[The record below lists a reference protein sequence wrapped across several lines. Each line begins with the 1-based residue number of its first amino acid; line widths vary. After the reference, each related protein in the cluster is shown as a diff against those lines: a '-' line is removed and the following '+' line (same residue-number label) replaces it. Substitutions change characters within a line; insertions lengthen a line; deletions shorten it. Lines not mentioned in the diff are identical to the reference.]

1 MKIPYPTFEQEKEA
15 LNSFDLVVGIDEVG
29 VGALAGPV
37 YCGFVVF
44 KPDDI
49 KSTSEHILNLGIH
62 DSKLLSSTKREQ
74 LAEQLT
80 RFALYTSVNSS
91 TVSEIN
97 TLGIRKA
104 TQKAIRRG
112 VSQIRKQ
119 CGQKSLFL
127 LLDEFT
133 CPRVRALKKS
143 SQKGIIHG
151 DRLSISIAVASII
164 AKVERDRKMREYAT
178 KYPLYGWEKNVG
190 YGTRAHIQA
199 IKEYGPIDLHRTLY
213 IRSIVKE

>member
-15 LNSFDLVVGIDEVG
+15 LNSFDLVIGIDEVG

-37 YCGFVVF
+37 YCGLVVF

-49 KSTSEHILNLGIH
+49 KSTSEHIVNCGIH

-74 LAEQLT
+74 LAEQIT
-80 RFALYTSVNSS
+80 RFALYALVNSS

-97 TLGIRKA
+97 ALGIRKA

-112 VSQIRKQ
+112 VSQIQKKY
-119 CGQKSLFL
+119 GQKSLFL
-127 LLDEFT
+127 LLDAFT
-133 CPRVRALKKS
+133 CPRIKALKKS

-151 DRLSISIAVASII
+151 DRLSISIAAASII
-164 AKVERDRKMREYAT
+164 AKVERDRKMKEYA
-178 KYPLYGWEKNVG
+178 KQHPVYGWEKNAG

-199 IKEYGPIDLHRTLY
+199 IKENGPTALHRKLY